1 MSSATLSM
9 RRNQNLTRTSR
20 SFEAG
25 PLSVSFMLIAL
36 VILLSLLY
44 LNQVTKTSTF
54 TYRLSGLQ
62 AKRDDLQAQ
71 KEKLQIEAARLQS
84 LKDLQTSSVASNMVP
99 VGNATYVNTVR

>member
-1 MSSATLSM
+1 MSTATLSI
-9 RRNQNLTRTSR
+9 RRNQNLTRASR
-20 SFEAG
+20 SYEAG
-25 PLSVSFMLIAL
+25 PLTVGFMLIAL

-54 TYRLSGLQ
+54 TYRLSTLQ

-84 LKDLQTSSVASNMVP
+84 LKDLRESSVAANMVP
-99 VGNATYVNTVR
+99 VQNATYVNSVR